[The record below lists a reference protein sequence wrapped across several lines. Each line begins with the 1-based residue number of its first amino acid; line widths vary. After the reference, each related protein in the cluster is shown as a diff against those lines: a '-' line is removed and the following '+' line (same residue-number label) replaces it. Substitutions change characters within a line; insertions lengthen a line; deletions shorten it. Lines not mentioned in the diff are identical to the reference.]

1 MKATKQKPAP
11 SYSGSHAVKEKSKVS
26 TNDNGGK
33 MTKFRSL
40 DEIPDASPDY
50 DWGAA
55 DSPDDS
61 NSAYDAPQDS
71 QFNNYF
77 IKSAKISSPV
87 EKSPVLAAPAKIPP
101 LPYDQ
106 SRAAQSKAV
115 YRSPAKPTAPPA
127 QPSSKYFDYDN
138 GDDNFDDDEMAPLPA
153 PSPKKGLRLEASQ
166 KTAASMPAPPLPC
179 DANQSLGGGSP
190 QGDSIYFS
198 KKPRPVNF
206 K

>member
-1 MKATKQKPAP
+1 MKGVKQKAAP
-11 SYSGSHAVKEKSKVS
+11 SYSGSHAVKEKSKVVA
-26 TNDNGGK
+26 NDNGGK

-55 DSPDDS
+55 ASPEES
-61 NSAYDAPQDS
+61 RGTYDAPQDN

-77 IKSAKISSPV
+77 IKSTNISSPV
-87 EKSPVLAAPAKIPP
+87 DRKPPAATAQAKIPP

-106 SRAAQSKAV
+106 GRAAQSKAA
-115 YRSPAKPTAPPA
+115 YRSPPKPTGPPV
-127 QPSSKYFDYDN
+127 QPNSKYFDYDN
-138 GDDNFDDDEMAPLPA
+138 GDDNFDDDEVLPA
-153 PSPKKGLRLEASQ
+153 PSPKKGIRLEGNQ
-166 KTAASMPAPPLPC
+166 KSAVPMPAPPLPC